1 MTRRAEAQFNAQVGN
16 RIGRPIVHRTN
27 RNYTTRQA
35 RSRVGGIARGSPSVS
50 SRVVSNYRRQTGQNK
65 SGRGGRISSAARN
78 IDPLQGIYRDLT
90 NKFVQNANEQ
100 QAIDAA
106 NQDKENDRPWYSDAW
121 NAIGGGMGL
130 IDNGTGFS
138 GSILGRSLDILNRP
152 FYALNEGMQSLA
164 ELPEEHQGWSNL
176 GDQLSTFAGGLGR
189 GIEGK
194 DKTGFGDVY
203 EAIKN
208 NPTDVIGQG
217 LSAFEDAHPTGESWL
232 SRGVG
237 LAGEVAIGNKMF
249 ELASPAVMNTVRGGF
264 LRTGQV
270 ASEDVL
276 RQTMINIA
284 ESGGQDLIN
293 NSSLM
298 GGNSYL
304 RSNPQILVD
313 RLRGAVGDA
322 FDSAVLT
329 TNGGGQRATR
339 LFGRGPAW
347 AEHVSNVVAEQAR
360 EAFVAPFRREVDH
373 LVANAATMTEA
384 DVRALVGDS
393 NNFERFWTELTDKL
407 VNEGHIP
414 AGSSVD
420 DALQAIAGGALKE
433 TEIRSIASSV
443 TSGIDGEIN
452 EVAQRAYADARRPT
466 TRAVGVRVAGREIPL
481 IPVGRAYNWIGTS
494 LGHNVFPS
502 IHTMLNDTVFER
514 SFPGLFSGKLGKAR
528 GLGVAGFEAF
538 QEDMRNMARNYT
550 PDQAAELA
558 RALEKGNRFAQ
569 NPHMQQALDFIRNKY
584 KSIFGDEF
592 AIGARKPSDVA
603 HDNYGHIHLKGGS
616 KDARAA
622 FNNGRAEAYRATGG
636 PGRFTIEAAAA
647 EGLRPETNVFR
658 NLELKYN
665 ASRRSMTQA
674 FFRDDLLHGYGVQ
687 AADLSDKAARLRRLV
702 EVNSSEISENFR
714 QLLATKPGT
723 KLYLP
728 EEMARI
734 AKKFKDMSSWSTQEW
749 GRFGRSVAKVMS
761 TMKVFL
767 TMPYVGFHVRNM
779 IGDIFMGLIDGVG
792 PDAYADMAKAFT
804 LSETGRTSILRIL
817 KDERSLD
824 LTYEEL
830 RQLYKDNVDSSFF
843 RTEVGTYNSHTAGSI
858 PRQMGRRV
866 VKGVEGVAE
875 GRELMGRYTHFYAAY
890 KEEAQALWSRGMRDL
905 DRIQQR
911 ALDAAIW
918 RVNQYKFDYS
928 ALMPWEQALKTTV
941 FPFYTYLRKALPTLV
956 ENMLTN
962 PAYFAS
968 LNRFMQYNDGSAA
981 DAFNSD
987 NIPQWIRDIGYGI
1000 VGGDKNEPWALT
1012 ADVLPMGSLD
1022 ILGSQGGAELAS
1034 NLLQNASPLLQAIP
1048 ELASGRDSF
1057 TGAPVNTDILPYIF
1071 SQLPVG
1077 QDVVDEFTNPGNKGW
1092 AERLLTDRLLGG
1104 GISARH
1110 ITSQQQ
1116 QYQQNQNRDEA
1127 IDIPLRNYN
1136 YSQDTYYISVT
1147 DNFTYRINNKYTG
1160 KTVGEYRTP
1169 TEAINAA
1176 RQLPGGTNERPYVSP
1191 YIPPTMA
1198 DAQAA
1203 QTAGYHPY
1211 SSD

>member
-1 MTRRAEAQFNAQVGN
+1 MTRRAEQQFNAQVGN
-16 RIGRPIVHRTN
+16 RIGRPIVRSTHSQRRTTN
-27 RNYTTRQA
+27 QN
-35 RSRVGGIARGSPSVS
+35 RVGRVARGSPTVPSRIVS
-50 SRVVSNYRRQTGQNK
+50 QYRRQTGQI
-65 SGRGGRISSAARN
+65 GRKRVSAGGGTQ
-78 IDPLQGIYRDLT
+78 DPLMNIYRDLT
-90 NKFVQNANEQ
+90 NQFTQNQNEQ
-100 QAIDAA
+100 VAIDAA
-106 NQDKENDRPWYSDAW
+106 NQDKENDRPWYSDVW
-121 NAIGGGMGL
+121 NAVGGGMGL

-164 ELPEEHQGWSNL
+164 QLPEEHQGWSNL

-194 DKTGFGDVY
+194 DKTGFGQVY

-208 NPTDVIGQG
+208 NPTDVIGQQ
-217 LSAFEDAHPTGESWL
+217 LSNLEQSHPAIEQTL
-232 SRGVG
+232 ARGVG
-237 LAGEVAIGNKMF
+237 LAGELAIGNEIFK
-249 ELASPAVMNTVRGGF
+249 LASPAVVRTVSGGL
-264 LRTGQV
+264 LRTGRT
-270 ASEDVL
+270 ATEDVL
-276 RQTMINIA
+276 RQTMVDLA
-284 ESGGQDLIN
+284 ERGGQDLVN

-298 GGNSYL
+298 GGNQYL
-304 RSNPQILVD
+304 RNNPSILVD

-322 FDSAVLT
+322 FDASVLT
-329 TNGGGQRATR
+329 THGGGQRATQ
-339 LFGRGPAW
+339 LLGQGPAW
-347 AEHVSNVVAEQAR
+347 AEHVSNVVADTAR
-360 EAFVAPFRREVDH
+360 EAFVGPFKGEVND
-373 LVANAATMTEA
+373 LIANAGRMTEA
-384 DVRALVGDS
+384 DIHALVNNS
-393 NNFERFWTELTDKL
+393 NRYEQFWTELTDKL
-407 VNEGHIP
+407 INEGHIT
-414 AGSSVD
+414 ANASVD

-433 TEIRSIASSV
+433 SEINSIAQSV
-443 TSGIDGEIN
+443 VGGIDSEIN
-452 EVAQRAYADARRPT
+452 DVAQRAFAEARRPT
-466 TRAVGVRVAGREIPL
+466 TRAVGVRIAGREIPL

-494 LGHNVFPS
+494 LGHNIFPS

-558 RALEKGNRFAQ
+558 RALEKGSRFSQ
-569 NPHMQQALDFIRNKY
+569 NPHMQQALDWLRTKY
-584 KSIFGDEF
+584 QGIFGDEF
-592 AIGARKPSDVA
+592 GIGARKPSDVA
-603 HDNYGHIHLKGGS
+603 HDNYSHLHLKGGS
-616 KDARAA
+616 KDARAL
-622 FNNGRAEAYRATGG
+622 FNNGRAEAYRTTGT
-636 PGRFTIEAAAA
+636 PGRFTIEAAAQ

-665 ASRRSMTQA
+665 MSRRSMTQA

-687 AADLSDKAARLRRLV
+687 AADLSEKAARLRRLKLINP
-702 EVNSSEISENFR
+702 ETISENFR
-714 QLLATKPGT
+714 QLLESKPGT

-728 EEMARI
+728 EEMARV
-734 AKKFKDMSSWSTQEW
+734 ADKFQRMSNWSTAEW

-761 TMKVFL
+761 TMKIFL

-792 PDAYADMAKAFT
+792 PTAYADMAKAYT
-804 LSETGRTSILRIL
+804 LSEAGRSSILRIL
-817 KDERSLD
+817 KDERGLD

-843 RTEVGTYNSHTAGSI
+843 RTEVGTYNSHTAGAI

-866 VKGVEGVAE
+866 VKGVEGLAE

-890 KEEAQALWSRGMRDL
+890 KDEAQALWSRGMRDL

-962 PAYFAS
+962 PHYFAS
-968 LNRFMQYNDGSAA
+968 MNRFMQYNDGSAA
-981 DAFNSD
+981 DAFNMD
-987 NIPQWIRDIGYGI
+987 NFPQWIRDIGYAIMPGN
-1000 VGGDKNEPWALT
+1000 DKEPWALT
-1012 ADVLPMGSLD
+1012 ADVLPMGALD
-1022 ILGSQGGAELAS
+1022 ILGSQGGAELAG
-1034 NLLQNASPLLQAIP
+1034 NILQNASPLLQAIP
-1048 ELASGRDSF
+1048 ELATGQDAF

-1071 SQLPVG
+1071 SQLPLG
-1077 QDVVDEFTNPGNKGW
+1077 QDVVEEFTNPGNKSW

-1116 QYQQNQNRDEA
+1116 EYQQNQNRDEA

-1147 DNFTYRINNKYTG
+1147 DNFTYKINNKYTG
-1160 KTVGEYRTP
+1160 KTVGEYSTP
-1169 TEAINAA
+1169 TQAINAA
-1176 RQLPGGTNERPYVSP
+1176 RNLPGGTNSRPYVSP
-1191 YIPPTMA
+1191 YGAPTMA
-1198 DAQAA
+1198 DAQAV
-1203 QTAGYHPY
+1203 QTAGYNPY
-1211 SSD
+1211 SS